1 MTTPDRISEIRAV
14 LDGPKLPEPMP
25 VYEHELRYL
34 LDAAARVAE
43 LEATLAESDA
53 LCHEFRLALTS
64 IADDPLVSDIAS
76 RARSWEPDLT
86 DARMSAAIA
95 LGRDPGD
102 ILRTEADR
110 PPQGRRG

>member
-1 MTTPDRISEIRAV
+1 MTPERIREIRAV

-53 LCHEFRLALTS
+53 LCEEFRLALYD
-64 IADDPLVSDIAS
+64 IADGDAQSWPECS
-76 RARSWEPDLT
+76 AR
-86 DARMSAAIA
+86 RVAAVA
-95 LGRDPGD
+95 LGRDSAD